1 MRFLLKVL
9 FAFGLAIPLAAAA
22 TLYLAI
28 NKEPVVRRSAEIT
41 PANARRA
48 KETLEKISPRRWQTN
63 ASQSVTISEQDLDL
77 VANYLA
83 YFYANGSAR
92 LLLRDDKAE
101 LTASLRPPRIPVIF
115 YFNVTAVLTEG
126 APTPRFAHLSVGR
139 VLIPGA
145 IADWLARNL
154 LRQFFGKD
162 VIDAAAQSIK
172 QVDAKSGQLTI
183 FLNQPANLREKLQSA
198 LLAADQERLR
208 AYQERLA
215 LISTGS
221 KTKSVALTDLLVAL
235 FELAAVRAKQENPAA
250 ENRAAILVLAFHV
263 NGKSLGAILPAA
275 SGWPRLSE
283 QSVTLN
289 GRADFAKHF
298 ILSAAL
304 AANAGGPLA
313 DAVGLHKE
321 IDDSRA
327 GSGFSFTDIAAN
339 RAGTRFGAYAADN
352 ATATQLQ
359 QRIAAGIAENEIMP
373 TGENLPELMTEAEF
387 KRRFGGVGAPTYNRM
402 IGEIDR
408 RIAALRLYR

>member
-48 KETLEKISPRRWQTN
+48 KETLEKISLRRWQTN

-92 LLLRDDKAE
+92 LLLWNDKAE

-115 YFNVTAVLTEG
+115 YFNVTAVLIEG
-126 APTPRFAHLSVGR
+126 LPTPRFAHLSVGR

-154 LRQFFGKD
+154 LRQLFGKD

-275 SGWPRLSE
+275 SGWPRPSE

-298 ILSAAL
+298 IVSAAL

-313 DAVGLHKE
+313 DAVGFHKE